1 MTALPDPSEFVP
13 HAQFA
18 RQSPVLARPAV
29 SEHYWGYEISK
40 RIQVIDLAVLTRA
53 VAGFLTIAC
62 FVSAI
67 MVWLVPAMAFTG
79 DVMMG
84 KALASVGMACLGSL
98 MFRFVGRGT
107 RMRVQVD
114 TSVGEIREVVSG
126 MFGSTIVLSNYGLD
140 AIEAV
145 DVAVSRKDP
154 AFGQLHVALKDGPVL
169 PVGDG
174 SVVGLGPL
182 RDKIANDCGLESNAP
197 KRSAIWSGPLAGM
210 AA

>member
-62 FVSAI
+62 FVPAI

-84 KALASVGMACLGSL
+84 KALASVGMACLGAL
-98 MFRFVGRGT
+98 MFRFARARDAGAGPGRHICWRNQRGRQWNVRVYYRFVQLRVGR
-107 RMRVQVD
+107 D
-114 TSVGEIREVVSG
+114 
-126 MFGSTIVLSNYGLD
+126 
-140 AIEAV
+140 
-145 DVAVSRKDP
+145 
-154 AFGQLHVALKDGPVL
+154 
-169 PVGDG
+169 
-174 SVVGLGPL
+174 
-182 RDKIANDCGLESNAP
+182 
-197 KRSAIWSGPLAGM
+197 
-210 AA
+210 